1 MKKTIA
7 LMLGFVLIATL
18 TGCGQKE
25 VSEEPTETLEPTVTE
40 EETVNQDHPEWVKTS
55 LTIEDLERIE
65 DSMPPLSYVYQT
77 YDMQTESIVDTG
89 SYEADEWENTKFFI
103 PEYETM
109 VNREVTSSGIEDDMI
124 YTVVKMTLEDG
135 TVLNVLYI
143 NEPDT
148 LFCRAISVENWDKTT
163 LYSNFVYDAD
173 VQ

>member
-7 LMLGFVLIATL
+7 LMLEFVLIATL

-163 LYSNFVYDAD
+163 LYSNFV
-173 VQ
+173 